1 MTNTP
6 PTDPD
11 GLAVLYAVS
20 HPPDEVSPADM
31 YNAVQGV
38 RNMSGQNVISQLGAK
53 LDAQAAELRSRNAKL
68 DEQAAKIDA
77 HGSKIDAHGSKIDA
91 QAAKID
97 AQAVKMDAQ
106 AAKMDDQGAELR
118 SRNAKM
124 DAQAAKL
131 DAQAAELRS
140 LKAKVEAQRWMIASI
155 LTLLGILTATF
166 IAVATLLFTKS
177 DAPTVTVTETVP
189 GVSAQE
195 AVPVAA
201 PEPESP

>member
-1 MTNTP
+1 
-6 PTDPD
+6 
-11 GLAVLYAVS
+11 
-20 HPPDEVSPADM
+20 
-31 YNAVQGV
+31 
-38 RNMSGQNVISQLGAK
+38 
-53 LDAQAAELRSRNAKL
+53 
-68 DEQAAKIDA
+68 
-77 HGSKIDAHGSKIDA
+77 
-91 QAAKID
+91 
-97 AQAVKMDAQ
+97 MDAQ

>member
-1 MTNTP
+1 
-6 PTDPD
+6 
-11 GLAVLYAVS
+11 
-20 HPPDEVSPADM
+20 
-31 YNAVQGV
+31 
-38 RNMSGQNVISQLGAK
+38 
-53 LDAQAAELRSRNAKL
+53 
-68 DEQAAKIDA
+68 
-77 HGSKIDAHGSKIDA
+77 
-91 QAAKID
+91 
-97 AQAVKMDAQ
+97 MDAQ

-166 IAVATLLFTKS
+166 IAVATLLFTKP

>member
-20 HPPDEVSPADM
+20 HPPGELSSADM

-53 LDAQAAELRSRNAKL
+53 LDAQVAELRSRNAKL

-77 HGSKIDAHGSKIDA
+77 QGSKIDA

-118 SRNAKM
+118 SRNAKI
-124 DAQAAKL
+124 

-140 LKAKVEAQRWMIASI
+140 LKANVEAQRWMIASI

-166 IAVATLLFTKS
+166 IAVATLLFDKP

-201 PEPESP
+201 PEPGSP

>member
-77 HGSKIDAHGSKIDA
+77 HGSKIDA

-97 AQAVKMDAQ
+97 AQAVKLDAQ

-166 IAVATLLFTKS
+166 IAVATLLFTKP